1 VTPKHEAIRGGVAR
15 RQYLTAAVA
24 LLFTAV
30 LQPGQAGA
38 QRDATGEPDPTD
50 ATRLDE
56 VVVVGSRIRRSET
69 ETVQPVFTVE
79 RANIEASGYATVADL
94 IQDLATSGAARNSA
108 INNGG
113 NGEERV
119 DLRNLGEA
127 RTLVLLNGRRLSTTL
142 DGAVDLSAIPLAAI
156 ERIEVLRDGASAI
169 YGSDAIAGVINLH
182 TRARPEQPVFDLRW
196 GRHEAGDGDSRS
208 AALTAGFGSDDATAL
223 NVNLSRLEQ
232 DPIFADARA
241 ISAAPIF
248 GLSPTDTE
256 AGASAAGPNGRFG
269 FGPRGSCA
277 FDPGGIYPAAGCS
290 NPGRTPPIPATTYDP
305 ALGSWRLFDRA
316 TDGYNFVPFN
326 YLQTP
331 YERTAAFAEVSH
343 ALGDDARLRA
353 EFLYNERR
361 SAQQLAP
368 SPAFLNTVFLGRP
381 FTIPASNAYN
391 PFNQSVVNVA
401 FRPGGLARLSE
412 QDADTL
418 RAGFG
423 GDGYLDAWGRGWY
436 WDAQATLA
444 RQTVVQSR
452 DGNLDLPRLLL
463 ALGPSFR
470 DAGGS
475 VRCGTPAAPIDG
487 CVPIDIFRGEAGY
500 TQAMRD
506 YAYFRSTQ
514 RTRSTLYNLNVNV
527 TGDLVDLPAGA
538 LAVAAGYE
546 YRREA
551 ARFTPDERLREGDL
565 SAGIA
570 GLNEPIGGASRA
582 NEIYAEFAAPLAV
595 EAPWA
600 HVLEL
605 TAAARW
611 SDYASFGST
620 TNLKG
625 GLRWAPLPSLTLRA
639 NFAEGFRAPN
649 LREQF
654 AAPTR
659 GLIGI
664 EVSDGCATT
673 AVVVPAP
680 IANCIADGVPGGRY
694 IPIGLLTEVIG
705 GGNRDVLP
713 ETARDRTLGLVWSPP
728 AWPDLDLSLDWYR
741 ITIDDAIT
749 AAGADVISAACLY
762 QNVPE
767 ACARTVR
774 DPASGQL
781 LQIDARVLNSG
792 QLDNEGWDLTVRWAR
807 DTGWGRFDLNW
818 DATYVSRFVI
828 EVPRSARPTPLP
840 GNYFNAGGVG
850 DPAWRW
856 RSSLDLGWSRGDWRL
871 NASVRHYPA
880 LDEAC
885 PLAAALAASV
895 CASPQFRDPVFG
907 TVGTNRIP
915 AASYVD
921 LQLAWRTPWDADLR
935 IGATNLFDRDPPLA
949 RSSPANSYDP
959 SYPIPGRAWYVGW
972 TQRF

>member
-1 VTPKHEAIRGGVAR
+1 MKPNDEAGTPAPRPSRLRSAVIACVFGVCIPCAP
-15 RQYLTAAVA
+15 AA
-24 LLFTAV
+24 
-30 LQPGQAGA
+30 A
-38 QRDATGEPDPTD
+38 QVDPTD
-50 ATRLDE
+50 EPGRDAATRLDE

-79 RANIEASGYATVADL
+79 RATIDASGYATVADL

-127 RTLVLLNGRRLSTTL
+127 RTLVLLNGRRLTTTL

-182 TRARPEQPVFDLRW
+182 TRPRPEQPVLDLRW
-196 GRHEAGDGDSRS
+196 GRHEAGDGESRS
-208 AALTAGFGSDDATAL
+208 AALTAGFGSDDATTL
-223 NVNLSRLEQ
+223 NLNLSRLEQ
-232 DPIFADARA
+232 DPIFAGDRS
-241 ISAAPIF
+241 ISATPIF

-256 AGASAAGPNGRFG
+256 GGASSAGPNGRFG

-277 FDPGGIYPAAGCS
+277 FDPGGSYPPGGCFEQGRAPPLAAS
-290 NPGRTPPIPATTYDP
+290 TYDP
-305 ALGSWRLFDRA
+305 ATGDWRTFNRA
-316 TDGYNFVPFN
+316 TDGFNFVPFN

-331 YERTAAFAEVSH
+331 YERTAAFAEIGH

-368 SPAFLNTVFLGRP
+368 SPAFLNATFIGRP
-381 FTIPASNAYN
+381 FSIPADHVYN
-391 PFNQSVVNVA
+391 PFNAPVPNVA
-401 FRPGGLARLSE
+401 FRPGGLVRFSR

-418 RAGFG
+418 RVGLG
-423 GDGYLDAWGRGWY
+423 GNGYLEAWGRGWY

-444 RQTVVQSR
+444 RQAVAEER

-470 DAGGS
+470 DAGGIAH
-475 VRCGTPAAPIDG
+475 CGTPAVPLDG
-487 CVPIDIFRGEAGY
+487 CVPIDIFRGESGY
-500 TQAMRD
+500 TDAMRD
-506 YAYFRSTQ
+506 YVYFRSRQT
-514 RTRSTLYNLNVNV
+514 TRSNLYNVNLNV
-527 TGDLVDLPAGA
+527 TGDLIDLPAGA

-546 YRREA
+546 YRRES
-551 ARFTPDERLREGDL
+551 ARFTPDERLRQGDL

-570 GLNEPIGGASRA
+570 GLNEPISGDNRV
-582 NEIYAEFAAPLAV
+582 NEVYAEFAAPLMV
-595 EAPWA
+595 EVPFA
-600 HVLEL
+600 HALEL
-605 TAAARW
+605 TAAARY
-611 SDYASFGST
+611 SDYASFGGT

-625 GLRWAPLPSLTLRA
+625 GLRWAPLPSLTFRA
-639 NFAEGFRAPN
+639 NIAEGFRAPN

-659 GLIGI
+659 GLVGI
-664 EVSDGCATT
+664 EVADACASI

-680 IANCIADGVPGGRY
+680 VASCVADGVPGGRY
-694 IPIGLLTEVIG
+694 VPDGLVAEVIG

-713 ETARDRTLGLVWSPP
+713 EQALDRTLGLVWSPA
-728 AWPDLDLSLDWYR
+728 AWPEFDLTLDWYR

-749 AAGADVISAACLY
+749 AAGAEVISAACLY
-762 QNVPE
+762 QGVPE

-774 DPASGQL
+774 DAASGQL
-781 LQIDARVLNSG
+781 VQIDARVLNSG
-792 QLDNEGWDLTVRWAR
+792 RLENEGWDLTVRWSR
-807 DTGWGRFDLNW
+807 DTGWGRFDLTW
-818 DATYVSRFVI
+818 DATYVSRYVI
-828 EVPRSARPTPLP
+828 EVPRSARPTSLP

-856 RSSLDLGWSRGDWRL
+856 RSSLDLAWSRGDWSAQ
-871 NASVRHYPA
+871 ASVRHYPE

-885 PLAAALAASV
+885 PLTTAQAARL
-895 CASPQFRDPVFG
+895 CASPQFRAPVFG
-907 TVGTNRIP
+907 TIGINRIP

-935 IGATNLFDRDPPLA
+935 IGATNLFDRDPPLS
-949 RSSPANSYDP
+949 RSSSANSYDP